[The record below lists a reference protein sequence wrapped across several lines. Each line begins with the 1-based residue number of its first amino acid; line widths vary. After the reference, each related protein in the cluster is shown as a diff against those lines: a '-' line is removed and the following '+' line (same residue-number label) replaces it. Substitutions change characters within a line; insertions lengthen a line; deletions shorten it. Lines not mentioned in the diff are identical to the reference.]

1 MSPTYLKKPAP
12 LPTNETGHVTGQIDV
27 KGIVSSVIDDVRKN
41 GDEAVRRYS
50 EKFDKWSPESFRL
63 SKEQIEA
70 IISKVPQQTIDDI
83 KEVQS
88 NVRAFAQKQKESLK
102 DFEVEIRPGVHLG
115 QKNVPIDAVG
125 CYIPGGRYPLLAS
138 AHMTILTAK
147 IAGVPNVIACT
158 PPINGEIPNATVAA
172 MYFAGADAIY
182 LLGGTQAIAAMAIG
196 TETIPKVN
204 FICGPGNAFVATAK
218 AMLYGE
224 IGIDLFAG
232 PTEVL
237 IVADEDASPF
247 MCAVDLLSQAEHGPD
262 TPAVLVTNSERVG
275 KETIEH
281 VEKILT
287 TTNMSTAGLA
297 STSWKAFGEVVVTE
311 TIDEAYKVADTYA
324 SEHVQILTKSP
335 RDALTKMSNYG
346 ALFLGAKTC
355 VSYGDKVIG
364 TNHVLPTKGA
374 ARYTGGLCVQKFL
387 KTYTY
392 QEIKTEEASGALGR
406 LCGRAARAENFE
418 GHARSGDLRASLF
431 AKDQIDWIYTRE

>member
-1 MSPTYLKKPAP
+1 
-12 LPTNETGHVTGQIDV
+12 
-27 KGIVSSVIDDVRKN
+27 
-41 GDEAVRRYS
+41 
-50 EKFDKWSPESFRL
+50 
-63 SKEQIEA
+63 
-70 IISKVPQQTIDDI
+70 
-83 KEVQS
+83 
-88 NVRAFAQKQKESLK
+88 
-102 DFEVEIRPGVHLG
+102 
-115 QKNVPIDAVG
+115 
-125 CYIPGGRYPLLAS
+125 
-138 AHMTILTAK
+138 
-147 IAGVPNVIACT
+147 
-158 PPINGEIPNATVAA
+158 
-172 MYFAGADAIY
+172 
-182 LLGGTQAIAAMAIG
+182 
-196 TETIPKVN
+196 
-204 FICGPGNAFVATAK
+204 
-218 AMLYGE
+218 MLYGE

-311 TIDEAYKVADTYA
+311 SIDEAYKVADTYA

-355 VSYGDKVIG
+355 VSYGDKVSEDLLNRVYRQAFCSKADDRGWHNTTSLCPLQVIG

-392 QEIKTEEASGALGR
+392 QEVKTEEASGALGR

>member
-1 MSPTYLKKPAP
+1 MVA
-12 LPTNETGHVTGQIDV
+12 DV
-27 KGIVSSVIDDVRKN
+27 G
-41 GDEAVRRYS
+41 
-50 EKFDKWSPESFRL
+50 
-63 SKEQIEA
+63 
-70 IISKVPQQTIDDI
+70 
-83 KEVQS
+83 
-88 NVRAFAQKQKESLK
+88 
-102 DFEVEIRPGVHLG
+102 
-115 QKNVPIDAVG
+115 
-125 CYIPGGRYPLLAS
+125 
-138 AHMTILTAK
+138 
-147 IAGVPNVIACT
+147 
-158 PPINGEIPNATVAA
+158 
-172 MYFAGADAIY
+172 
-182 LLGGTQAIAAMAIG
+182 
-196 TETIPKVN
+196 N
-204 FICGPGNAFVATAK
+204 FISFSTKGNAFVATAK

-311 TIDEAYKVADTYA
+311 SIDEAYKVADTYA

-355 VSYGDKVIG
+355 VSYGDKVSEDFLNRVFAMPAVRKLMIVPG
-364 TNHVLPTKGA
+364 MTRPLFLHSRSSEPTMSCLPKELPGIREGFAFKSSSRRIPTKKS
-374 ARYTGGLCVQKFL
+374 RPKKPRGL
-387 KTYTY
+387 
-392 QEIKTEEASGALGR
+392 
-406 LCGRAARAENFE
+406 
-418 GHARSGDLRASLF
+418 
-431 AKDQIDWIYTRE
+431 